1 MKKIIIFIIS
11 CLIFCL
17 TGAFYAYAED
27 AANDAEA
34 MQSEITKEIE
44 KGIKSDTPDEADDFL
59 DDNDISIDNPESA
72 SQIGVGDWFD
82 YILNLAKDFLSSPLK
97 LLGALL
103 LVIVFTSVATG
114 ILNSNA
120 KLINIISII
129 SVLSCT
135 AILFETISNCIESV
149 SNTISNLSIFIAS
162 YVPIFSSI
170 IATCGNAS
178 SGVSYYVLVLLLCE
192 VITFVIN
199 YILVPFLS
207 FSLASSIVES
217 INPNLSV
224 NGFSKGLL
232 SVAKWTL
239 GLVTTIFIG
248 VTSIQSIIGTSVDTV
263 GVKAAK
269 FAASSMI
276 PVVGGAMSDAYSTM
290 MGSLSLIK
298 SSVGVIGIVIILV
311 TALKPVVMV
320 VCLKFSIWISGVIAA
335 FLEQNRIC
343 SLLKGINNVLSILL
357 GVVACFTLI
366 FIIATAVVMLLSFN
380 MV

>member
-1 MKKIIIFIIS
+1 MKKVIIFIIS
-11 CLIFCL
+11 CLFL
-17 TGAFYAYAED
+17 YFTFGFSVYAD
-27 AANDAEA
+27 NTLSDAEIV
-34 MQSEITKEIE
+34 QNEITQEVGDEIS
-44 KGIKSDTPDEADDFL
+44 SDIPDEADSFL
-59 DDNDISIDNPESA
+59 SDKDISIEDPESA
-72 SQIGVGDWFD
+72 SKIGVGDWFD
-82 YILNLAKDFLSSPLK
+82 YILKLAKDFLSRPLK
-97 LLGALL
+97 LTGALL
-103 LVIVFTSVATG
+103 LIIIFTSVASG
-114 ILNSNA
+114 VLSSNS
-120 KLINIISII
+120 KLLNIISII

-135 AILFETISNCIESV
+135 AILFETISDCIETV
-149 SNTISNLSIFIAS
+149 SSTISNLSIFIAS

-170 IATCGNAS
+170 VATCGNAS
-178 SGVSYYVLVLLLCE
+178 SGVSYYILVLFLCE

-199 YILVPFLS
+199 YILVPFMS

-232 SVAKWTL
+232 SIAKWTL

-298 SSVGVIGIVIILV
+298 SSVGVLGIVIILV
-311 TALKPVVMV
+311 AALKPVVMV
-320 VCLKFSIWISGVIAA
+320 ACLKLSIWFSGVAAA
-335 FLEQNRIC
+335 FFEQNKIC

-366 FIIATAVVMLLSFN
+366 FIISTAVVMLLSFN

>member
-1 MKKIIIFIIS
+1 MKKIIVFILL
-11 CLIFCL
+11 CFIFCFVY
-17 TGAFYAYAED
+17 GISAYAED
-27 AANDAEA
+27 VQNDAEA
-34 MQSEITKEIE
+34 VQSEITKEVEHEINND
-44 KGIKSDTPDEADDFL
+44 IPSEADDFL
-59 DDNDISIDNPESA
+59 KDRDISIEDPESA
-72 SQIGVGDWFD
+72 SKIGVKDWFD
-82 YILNLAKDFLSSPLK
+82 YILSLSEEYLSKPLK

-103 LVIVFTSVATG
+103 LIIVFTSVAAG
-114 ILNSNA
+114 VISSNSKLLNILT
-120 KLINIISII
+120 II

-135 AILFETISNCIESV
+135 AVLFETISDCVETV
-149 SNTISNLSIFIAS
+149 STTILNLSLFIAS

-170 IATCGNAS
+170 VATCGNAS

-192 VITFVIN
+192 AITFVIN
-199 YILVPFLS
+199 YILVPFIS
-207 FSLASSIVES
+207 FSMASSIVES

-239 GLVTTIFIG
+239 GLVTTVFIG

-311 TALKPVVMV
+311 TVLKPAVMV
-320 VCLKFSIWISGVIAA
+320 VCLKLSVWFAGVIAA
-335 FLEQNRIC
+335 FFEQNRIC
-343 SLLKGINNVLSILL
+343 SLLRGINSVLSILL
-357 GVVACFTLI
+357 GIVACFTLI
-366 FIIATAVVMLLSFN
+366 FIISTAVVMLLSFN

>member
-11 CLIFCL
+11 CVIFCSIG
-17 TGAFYAYAED
+17 GAFASAED
-27 AANDAEA
+27 STSDAEEV
-34 MQSEITKEIE
+34 QNEITQEIE
-44 KGIKSDTPDEADDFL
+44 RGIKSDTPDEADDFL
-59 DDNDISIDNPESA
+59 SDNNISIEDPESA
-72 SQIGVGDWFD
+72 SKIGVGDWFD
-82 YILNLAKDFLSSPLK
+82 YLVSLIKDYLSSPLK
-97 LLGALL
+97 LIGALL
-103 LVIVFTSVATG
+103 LVIVFTSVASG

-120 KLINIISII
+120 KLFNVISII
-129 SVLSCT
+129 GVLSCT
-135 AILFETISNCIESV
+135 AVLFETISVCIETV
-149 SNTISNLSIFIAS
+149 SDTISNLSIFIAS
-162 YVPIFSSI
+162 YVPIFSSVV
-170 IATCGNAS
+170 ATCGNAS

-192 VITFVIN
+192 IITFVIN

-224 NGFSKGLL
+224 NGFSRGLL

-276 PVVGGAMSDAYSTM
+276 PVVGGAMSEAYSTM

-298 SSVGVIGIVIILV
+298 NSVGVLGIVIILV

-320 VCLKFSIWISGVIAA
+320 VCLKFSIWISGIIAA
-335 FLEQNRIC
+335 FFEQNRIC

-366 FIIATAVVMLLSFN
+366 FIISTAVVMLLSFN

>member
-1 MKKIIIFIIS
+1 MKRIIIFIIS
-11 CLIFCL
+11 CLILCFFGVIS
-17 TGAFYAYAED
+17 TYAED
-27 AANDAEA
+27 ATSETEEF
-34 MQSEITKEIE
+34 QSEITQEIE
-44 KGIKSDTPDEADDFL
+44 RGIKSDTPEEADDFL
-59 DDNDISIDNPESA
+59 SDNDISIEDPESA
-72 SQIGVGDWFD
+72 SKISVGDWFD
-82 YILNLAKDFLSSPLK
+82 YILNLAKEFLSRPLK

-103 LVIVFTSVATG
+103 LVTVFTSVASG
-114 ILNSNA
+114 IISSNG
-120 KLINIISII
+120 KLLNIISII

-135 AILFETISNCIESV
+135 AILFETISDCIDSV
-149 SNTISNLSIFIAS
+149 SGTISNLSMFIMS
-162 YVPIFSSI
+162 YVPIFSSVV
-170 IATCGNAS
+170 ATCGSAS
-178 SGVSYYVLVLLLCE
+178 SGISYYVLVLFLCE
-192 VITFVIN
+192 VITFLIN
-199 YILVPFLS
+199 YILVPFVS

-217 INPNLSV
+217 INPNLSI
-224 NGFSKGLL
+224 NGFSRGLL

-239 GLVTTIFIG
+239 GLVSTIFIG

-298 SSVGVIGIVIILV
+298 SSVGVLGIVIILV

-335 FLEQNRIC
+335 FFEQNRIC

>member
-1 MKKIIIFIIS
+1 MKKIIVFILL
-11 CLIFCL
+11 CFIFCFVY
-17 TGAFYAYAED
+17 GISAYAED
-27 AANDAEA
+27 VQNDAEA
-34 MQSEITKEIE
+34 VQSEITKEVEHEINND
-44 KGIKSDTPDEADDFL
+44 IPSEADDFL
-59 DDNDISIDNPESA
+59 KDRDISIEDPESA
-72 SQIGVGDWFD
+72 SKIGVKDWFD
-82 YILNLAKDFLSSPLK
+82 YILSLSEEYLSKPLK

-103 LVIVFTSVATG
+103 LIIVFTSVAAG
-114 ILNSNA
+114 VISSNSKLLNILT
-120 KLINIISII
+120 II

-135 AILFETISNCIESV
+135 AVLFETISDCVETV
-149 SNTISNLSIFIAS
+149 STTISNLSLFIAS

-170 IATCGNAS
+170 VATCGNAS

-192 VITFVIN
+192 AITFVIN
-199 YILVPFLS
+199 YILVPFIS
-207 FSLASSIVES
+207 FSMASSIVDP

-224 NGFSKGLL
+224 TGFSIGLL

-239 GLVTTIFIG
+239 GLVTTVFIG

-311 TALKPVVMV
+311 TVLKPDVMV
-320 VCLKFSIWISGVIAA
+320 VCLK
-335 FLEQNRIC
+335 L
-343 SLLKGINNVLSILL
+343 
-357 GVVACFTLI
+357 
-366 FIIATAVVMLLSFN
+366 
-380 MV
+380 

>member
-1 MKKIIIFIIS
+1 MKKIIVFILS
-11 CLIFCL
+11 CFIFCFVF
-17 TGAFYAYAED
+17 GISVYAED
-27 AANDAEA
+27 IQNDAEA
-34 MQSEITKEIE
+34 IQSEITKEVEHEINAN
-44 KGIKSDTPDEADDFL
+44 IPSEADDFL
-59 DDNDISIDNPESA
+59 RDKDISIEDPESA
-72 SQIGVGDWFD
+72 SKIGVKDWFD
-82 YILNLAKDFLSSPLK
+82 YILGLSEEYLSKPLK

-103 LVIVFTSVATG
+103 LIIVFTSVAVG
-114 ILNSNA
+114 VISSNSKLLNILT
-120 KLINIISII
+120 II

-135 AILFETISNCIESV
+135 AILFETISDCVETV
-149 SNTISNLSIFIAS
+149 SSTISNLSLFIAS

-170 IATCGNAS
+170 VATCGNAS

-192 VITFVIN
+192 AITFVIN
-199 YILVPFLS
+199 YILIPFIS
-207 FSLASSIVES
+207 FSMASSIVES

-239 GLVTTIFIG
+239 GLVTTVFIG

-290 MGSLSLIK
+290 MGSLALIK

-311 TALKPVVMV
+311 TVLKPAVMV
-320 VCLKFSIWISGVIAA
+320 VCLKLSVWFAGVIAA
-335 FLEQNRIC
+335 FFEQNRIC
-343 SLLKGINNVLSILL
+343 SLLRGINSVLSILL
-357 GVVACFTLI
+357 GIVACFTLI
-366 FIIATAVVMLLSFN
+366 FIISTAVVMLLSFN

>member
-1 MKKIIIFIIS
+1 MKKIIVFILS
-11 CLIFCL
+11 CFIFC
-17 TGAFYAYAED
+17 FVFEISVYAED
-27 AANDAEA
+27 VQNDAEA
-34 MQSEITKEIE
+34 VQSEITKEVEHEINAD
-44 KGIKSDTPDEADDFL
+44 IPSEADDFL
-59 DDNDISIDNPESA
+59 RDKDISIEDPESA
-72 SQIGVGDWFD
+72 SKIGVKDWFD
-82 YILNLAKDFLSSPLK
+82 YILGLSQEYLSKPLK

-103 LVIVFTSVATG
+103 LIIVFTSVAVCVISSNSKLLN
-114 ILNSNA
+114 ILT
-120 KLINIISII
+120 II

-135 AILFETISNCIESV
+135 AILFETISDCVETV
-149 SNTISNLSIFIAS
+149 SSTISNLSLFIAS

-170 IATCGNAS
+170 VATCGNAS

-192 VITFVIN
+192 AITFVIN
-199 YILVPFLS
+199 YILIPFIS
-207 FSLASSIVES
+207 FSMASSIVES

-239 GLVTTIFIG
+239 GLVTTVFIG

-290 MGSLSLIK
+290 MGSLALIK

-311 TALKPVVMV
+311 TVLKPAVMV
-320 VCLKFSIWISGVIAA
+320 VCLKLSVWFAGVIAA
-335 FLEQNRIC
+335 FFEQNRIC
-343 SLLKGINNVLSILL
+343 SLLRGINSVLSILL
-357 GVVACFTLI
+357 GIVACFTLI
-366 FIIATAVVMLLSFN
+366 FIISTAVVMLLSFN

>member
-17 TGAFYAYAED
+17 TGEFYVYAED
-27 AANDAEA
+27 AANDTET
-34 MQSEITKEIE
+34 MQSEITQEIE

-72 SQIGVGDWFD
+72 SQIGVSDWFD
-82 YILNLAKDFLSSPLK
+82 YILNLAEDFLSSPLK
-97 LLGALL
+97 LLGALM

-224 NGFSKGLL
+224 NGFSRGLL

>member
-1 MKKIIIFIIS
+1 MKKIIVFILS
-11 CLIFCL
+11 CFIFC
-17 TGAFYAYAED
+17 FVFEISVYAED
-27 AANDAEA
+27 VQNDAEA
-34 MQSEITKEIE
+34 VQSEITKEVEHEINAD
-44 KGIKSDTPDEADDFL
+44 IPSEADDFL
-59 DDNDISIDNPESA
+59 RDKDISIEDPESA
-72 SQIGVGDWFD
+72 SKIGVKDWFD
-82 YILNLAKDFLSSPLK
+82 YILGLSEEYLSKPLK

-103 LVIVFTSVATG
+103 LIIVFTSVAVG
-114 ILNSNA
+114 VISSNSKLLNILT
-120 KLINIISII
+120 II

-135 AILFETISNCIESV
+135 AILFETISDCVETV
-149 SNTISNLSIFIAS
+149 SSTMSNLSLFIAS

-170 IATCGNAS
+170 VATCGNAS

-192 VITFVIN
+192 AITFVIN
-199 YILVPFLS
+199 YILIPFIS
-207 FSLASSIVES
+207 FSMASSIVES

-239 GLVTTIFIG
+239 GLVTTVFIG

-290 MGSLSLIK
+290 MGSLALIK

-311 TALKPVVMV
+311 TVLKPAVMV
-320 VCLKFSIWISGVIAA
+320 VCLKLSVWFAGVIAA
-335 FLEQNRIC
+335 FFEQNRIC
-343 SLLKGINNVLSILL
+343 SLLRGINSVLSILL
-357 GVVACFTLI
+357 GIVACFTLI
-366 FIIATAVVMLLSFN
+366 FIISTAVVMLLSFN

>member
-1 MKKIIIFIIS
+1 MKKIIVFILL
-11 CLIFCL
+11 CFIFCFVY
-17 TGAFYAYAED
+17 GISAYAED
-27 AANDAEA
+27 VQNDAEA
-34 MQSEITKEIE
+34 VQSEITKEVEHEINND
-44 KGIKSDTPDEADDFL
+44 IPSEADDFL
-59 DDNDISIDNPESA
+59 KDRDISIEDPESA
-72 SQIGVGDWFD
+72 SKIGVKDWFD
-82 YILNLAKDFLSSPLK
+82 YILSLSEEYLSKPLK

-103 LVIVFTSVATG
+103 LIIVFTSVAAG
-114 ILNSNA
+114 VISSNSKLLNILT
-120 KLINIISII
+120 II

-135 AILFETISNCIESV
+135 AVLFETISDCVETV
-149 SNTISNLSIFIAS
+149 STTISNLSLFIAS

-170 IATCGNAS
+170 VATCGNAS

-192 VITFVIN
+192 AITFVIN
-199 YILVPFLS
+199 YILVPFIS
-207 FSLASSIVES
+207 FSMASSIVES

-239 GLVTTIFIG
+239 GLVTTVFIG

-311 TALKPVVMV
+311 TVLKPAVMV
-320 VCLKFSIWISGVIAA
+320 VCLKLSVWFAGVIAA
-335 FLEQNRIC
+335 FFEQNRIC
-343 SLLKGINNVLSILL
+343 SLLRGINSVLSILL
-357 GVVACFTLI
+357 GIVACFTLI
-366 FIIATAVVMLLSFN
+366 FIISTAVVMLLSFN

>member
-1 MKKIIIFIIS
+1 MKKIIVFILS
-11 CLIFCL
+11 CFIFC
-17 TGAFYAYAED
+17 FVFEISVYAED
-27 AANDAEA
+27 VQNDAEA
-34 MQSEITKEIE
+34 VQSEITKEVEHEINAD
-44 KGIKSDTPDEADDFL
+44 IPSEADDFL
-59 DDNDISIDNPESA
+59 RDKDISIEDPESA
-72 SQIGVGDWFD
+72 SKIGVKDWFD
-82 YILNLAKDFLSSPLK
+82 YILGLSEEYLSKPLK

-103 LVIVFTSVATG
+103 LIIVFTSVAVG
-114 ILNSNA
+114 VISSNSKLLNILT
-120 KLINIISII
+120 II

-135 AILFETISNCIESV
+135 AILFETISDCVETV
-149 SNTISNLSIFIAS
+149 SSTISNLSLFIAS

-170 IATCGNAS
+170 VATCGNAS

-192 VITFVIN
+192 AITFVIN
-199 YILVPFLS
+199 YILIPFIS
-207 FSLASSIVES
+207 FSMASSIVES

-239 GLVTTIFIG
+239 GLVTTVFIG

-290 MGSLSLIK
+290 MGSLALIK

-311 TALKPVVMV
+311 TVLKPAVMV
-320 VCLKFSIWISGVIAA
+320 VCLKLSVWFAGVIAA
-335 FLEQNRIC
+335 FFEQNRIC
-343 SLLKGINNVLSILL
+343 SLLRGINSVLSILL
-357 GVVACFTLI
+357 GIVACFTLI
-366 FIIATAVVMLLSFN
+366 FIISTAVVMLLSFN

>member
-1 MKKIIIFIIS
+1 MKKIIIFTVSFFMLCFMGTI
-11 CLIFCL
+11 C
-17 TGAFYAYAED
+17 AYAED
-27 AANDAEA
+27 NTNDAE
-34 MQSEITKEIE
+34 QVQKEITQEIE
-44 KGIKSDTPDEADDFL
+44 RGIKSDTPDEADDFL
-59 DDNDISIDNPESA
+59 NDNDISIDDPEST
-72 SQIGVGDWFD
+72 SKIGVGDWLD
-82 YILNLAKDFLSSPLK
+82 YLLNLVKEFLSSPLK

-114 ILNSNA
+114 ILSDSSN
-120 KLINIISII
+120 LLNIISIV

-135 AILFETISNCIESV
+135 AILFETISECVDSV
-149 SNTISNLSIFIAS
+149 SNTLSNLSVFIMS
-162 YVPIFSSI
+162 YVPIFSSVV
-170 IATCGNAS
+170 ATCGNAS

-192 VITFVIN
+192 VITFVID
-199 YILVPFLS
+199 YILVPFIS

-224 NGFSKGLL
+224 NGFSRGLL
-232 SVAKWTL
+232 SIAKWTL

-276 PVVGGAMSDAYSTM
+276 PVVGGAMSDAYSTI

-298 SSVGVIGIVIILV
+298 SSVGVLGIVIILV

-320 VCLKFSIWISGVIAA
+320 VCLKFSVWISAVIAA
-335 FLEQNRIC
+335 FFEQNRIC
-343 SLLKGINNVLSILL
+343 SLLRGINNVLSVLL